1 MALWGNND
9 SKSVSGTIAI
19 STAGAVTG
27 TSTAFTTEVA
37 VGDCI
42 SAANTDYFIT
52 AIASD
57 TAATVIAGIH
67 PNATIAAVGSGNS
80 YNVSTKPKYI
90 AYADGTGLNSNQV
103 YGVNTTETSVAN
115 GAIREFIITKAGSGY
130 TVNAALTF
138 TGGIYSTAATGGSNN
153 TSNGGIISATGR
165 VTSVR
170 VANNGIGYSVIP
182 TATISAP
189 VAQTFNSNTAVQTSN
204 DAISIGTANSKFLVG
219 DLVTYTMAAGNTALT
234 NLVSGTQYYISF
246 SNTTAV
252 ALSATSGG
260 ANVNLTA
267 STVSETGHSLQGE
280 TATVAPVLSGFHDSA
295 HAGWVHRRMGTG
307 GLAGRVYMETLDAM
321 GTIANDAADDN
332 VIPDA

>member
-19 STAGAVTG
+19 NSSGAVTG

-57 TAATVIAGIH
+57 TSATVVAGAK
-67 PNATIAAVGSGNS
+67 PNATIAAIGAGNT

-90 AYADGTGLNSNQV
+90 AFADGAGLNSNQV
-103 YGVNTTETSVAN
+103 YGVDTTETSVAN

-130 TVNAALTF
+130 SVNAALTF
-138 TGGIYSTAATGGSNN
+138 TGGVYSTAATGGSNN
-153 TSNGGIISATGR
+153 SSNGGIQTTGR
-165 VTSVR
+165 ITSVR

-189 VAQTFNSNTAVQTSN
+189 AAQTFNSNTAVQTSN

-252 ALSATSGG
+252 ALAATSGG

-307 GLAGRVYMETLDAM
+307 GLAGRVYMETLVAM
-321 GTIANDAADDN
+321 GTIQNDQAGDN
-332 VIPDA
+332 VFPGA

>member
-9 SKSVSGTIAI
+9 SKSVSGTIGIA
-19 STAGAVTG
+19 TTGVVTG
-27 TSTAFTTEVA
+27 SSTAFTTEIV

-42 SAANTDYFIT
+42 SAANNDYFVT

-57 TAATVIAGIH
+57 TSATVVAGIH
-67 PNATIAAVGSGNS
+67 PNATIALIGAGNS
-80 YNVSTKPKYI
+80 YNVSSKPKYI

-103 YGVNTTETSVAN
+103 YGVDTTEASVAN
-115 GAIREFIITKAGSGY
+115 GAIREFIIIKAGSGY
-130 TVNAALTF
+130 SVNAALTF
-138 TGGIYSTAATGGSNN
+138 TGGVYSTAATGGANN
-153 TSNGGIISATGR
+153 TTNGAIITTGR
-165 VTSVR
+165 VTSLR
-170 VANNGIGYSVIP
+170 LANNGIGYSVIP

-189 VAQTFNSNTAVQTSN
+189 VAQTFNSNTMVQTSN

-252 ALSATSGG
+252 ALAATSGG
-260 ANVNLTA
+260 ANINLTA

-280 TATVAPVLSGFHDSA
+280 TATVVPVLSGFHDST
-295 HAGWVHRRMGTG
+295 HAGWVSRRMGTG
-307 GLAGRVYMETLDAM
+307 GLAGRVYTETLVAM
-321 GTIANDAADDN
+321 GTIKNDATDDN